1 MSMNVRLFITG
12 HYEILKN
19 HNFGCEKV
27 KVLPSFTQHYDGR
40 HYVALKSVNR

>member
-19 HNFGCEKV
+19 HNFGCKKV
-27 KVLPSFTQHYDGR
+27 KILPSFTQYYDGR
-40 HYVALKSVNR
+40 HYVSSIFVNR